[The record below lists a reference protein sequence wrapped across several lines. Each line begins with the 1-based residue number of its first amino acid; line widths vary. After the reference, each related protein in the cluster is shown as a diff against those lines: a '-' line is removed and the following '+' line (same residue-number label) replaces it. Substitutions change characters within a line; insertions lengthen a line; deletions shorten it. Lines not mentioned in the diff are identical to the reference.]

1 MINLP
6 NEMKL
11 LYNESVASYNLEIR
25 ELKHNFKLAK
35 QNLMLGYIKP
45 YPINPTKDEK
55 IAFVHQLI
63 YNIPHLVLFPED
75 EVVLTK
81 LRGLKFG
88 TNILKWFV
96 SLEDISKEI
105 ERLINIKGLLFLP
118 NSYLTAISN
127 HLQFKIL
134 YHVIEDFELT
144 IDYNNAETNIAF
156 KDFAERFRK
165 RAYNSQ
171 KGQTGETDVLSEK
184 IHNDMFDIL
193 EAKAGSNEVLKQA
206 LLSPLKDNT
215 SFYYSKLD
223 EFYCEGISKN
233 KVYCE
238 LFELLKMIMKD
249 YELLSEKEFK
259 IKNTDGKYDS
269 DYRKYKIARVKK
281 ILQKK

>member
-1 MINLP
+1 
-6 NEMKL
+6 
-11 LYNESVASYNLEIR
+11 
-25 ELKHNFKLAK
+25 
-35 QNLMLGYIKP
+35 
-45 YPINPTKDEK
+45 
-55 IAFVHQLI
+55 
-63 YNIPHLVLFPED
+63 
-75 EVVLTK
+75 
-81 LRGLKFG
+81 
-88 TNILKWFV
+88 
-96 SLEDISKEI
+96 
-105 ERLINIKGLLFLP
+105 
-118 NSYLTAISN
+118 
-127 HLQFKIL
+127 
-134 YHVIEDFELT
+134 
-144 IDYNNAETNIAF
+144 
-156 KDFAERFRK
+156 
-165 RAYNSQ
+165 
-171 KGQTGETDVLSEK
+171 
-184 IHNDMFDIL
+184 MFDIL